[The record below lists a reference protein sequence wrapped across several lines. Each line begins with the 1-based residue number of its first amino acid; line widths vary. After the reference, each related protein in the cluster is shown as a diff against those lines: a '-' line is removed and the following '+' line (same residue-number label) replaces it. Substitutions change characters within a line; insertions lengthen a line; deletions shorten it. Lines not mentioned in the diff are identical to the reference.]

1 MMQVSLSC
9 TTGHPAAQ
17 PLQIAANCALNNM
30 FHLPLH
36 TLFDH
41 SEVAISDDLA
51 NLVFFQDGGGRQVAV
66 TINC

>member
-1 MMQVSLSC
+1 MGWNV
-9 TTGHPAAQ
+9 
-17 PLQIAANCALNNM
+17 

-41 SEVAISDDLA
+41 SEVAISDDLS